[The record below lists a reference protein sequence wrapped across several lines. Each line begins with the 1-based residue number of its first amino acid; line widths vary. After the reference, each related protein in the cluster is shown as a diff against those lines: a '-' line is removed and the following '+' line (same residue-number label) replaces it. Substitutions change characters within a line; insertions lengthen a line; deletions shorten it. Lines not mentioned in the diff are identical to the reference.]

1 MLIDTHSHIYDSAF
15 DADRDEALA
24 RCTEANVGLLLLPAI
39 DEQSNEAMFEL
50 CRHRGDLVRPMM
62 GLHPTSINDN
72 SRWREELAAVER
84 YLAQPPEGIDHFVAV
99 GEIGLDLYWSRD
111 WQSEQEE
118 AFRAQ
123 LEFALKFDL
132 PVVIHT
138 RDAWEEM
145 AAIVEEYRGRG
156 LRGIF
161 HAFSS
166 DVAMYERLR
175 LAGDFVFG
183 IGGVVTF
190 KKSALAE
197 VVKAMRLEDLVV
209 ETDSP
214 YLTPAPHR
222 GTRNESS
229 YVELVCAEV
238 ARIKGVEFDEVAE
251 KTTQNAKQ
259 LFCT

>member
-84 YLAQPPEGIDHFVAV
+84 YLAQPPEGIDRFVAV

-111 WQSEQEE
+111 FMAEQCE
-118 AFRAQ
+118 AFERQ
-123 LEFALKFDL
+123 IELALHYDL
-132 PVVIHT
+132 PIVVHT
-138 RDAWEEM
+138 RDAWNEVCE
-145 AAIVEEYRGRG
+145 IVERYANRG
-156 LRGIF
+156 LRGVF
-161 HAFSS
+161 HAFSA
-166 DVAMYERLR
+166 DVATYERLR
-175 LAGDFVFG
+175 HAGDFLFG

-197 VVKAMRLEDLVV
+197 VVRQMSLDDLVV
-209 ETDSP
+209 ETDCP

-229 YVELVCAEV
+229 YVRFVAAKIAELKDVDYETVV
-238 ARIKGVEFDEVAE
+238 A
-251 KTTQNAKQ
+251 TTTANAKRMFR
-259 LFCT
+259 L